1 MKNQTMKKIL
11 AAALSLTLVLAM
23 SACTAK
29 TETTTTTT
37 ATASTATESTAAEE
51 TAGAKEAT
59 EEEVASTDL
68 KIAIVKQLDH
78 ASMDEIA
85 DAVAAELT
93 AQGADYQIFSG
104 QNDVSVLSQV
114 GAQIIADKYDAIIPI
129 GTLAAQQ
136 MVVVAEDSETPVVYG
151 AVSDPATAELTDISY
166 VTGTSDALNTA
177 FMLDMMIAIN
187 PDVQTVGLLYST
199 GEANSITPI
208 AAAKAYLDAA
218 GIAYIEKTGNTND
231 EIIAAVNSMVGQVEA
246 VFTPTDNVVMAA
258 ELATAEIMAEAGIA
272 HYAGADS
279 FVRNGAFATA
289 GVNYADLGTKTAE
302 MTMDILATGEVPEFH
317 VMDGGIITVNT
328 ETADTLGVDYAVFAD
343 MAGTVVEVITTEE

>member
-11 AAALSLTLVLAM
+11 AAALSLSLAFAM
-23 SACTAK
+23 TACSSTS
-29 TETTTTTT
+29 TETPSTPS
-37 ATASTATESTAAEE
+37 TASTATEEVAE
-51 TAGAKEAT
+51 GAVEAT
-59 EEEVASTDL
+59 EEITYKV
-68 KIAIVKQLDH
+68 AIVKQLDH

-85 DAVAAELT
+85 DAVAAELA
-93 AQGADYQIFSG
+93 AQGAEYEIFSG

-136 MVVVAEDSETPVVYG
+136 MVVAAESTETPVVYG

-177 FMLDMMIAIN
+177 FMLDMMLAIN

-208 AAAKAYLDAA
+208 AEAKAYLDEA

-231 EIIAAVNSMVGQVEA
+231 EIVAAVNSMVGQVQA

-258 ELATAEIMAEAGIA
+258 ELATAEIMAEAGMA

-302 MTMDILATGEVPEFH
+302 MTMEVLASGEVPEFH

-328 ETADTLGVDYAVFAD
+328 ETAETLGVDYAVFAD
-343 MAGTVVEVITTEE
+343 LAGEVVEVITTEE